1 MNRRP
6 ASPGQLLTSV
16 RGQHRIVA
24 GVVDAGLSSLA
35 TFIVGFYATRN
46 LEPAVLG
53 AYALAFS
60 VFVLAGLISAM
71 LVFTPTE
78 IAAVDYPRGQQLQ
91 LLRQSLVRGSFVSL
105 IAAVATSAWILIAP
119 AELDRAALTAL
130 VVSGAGAA
138 FLSPL
143 QDHLRRMLHL
153 AHESWRSVIV
163 AFVQILVTLV
173 AIVVLAGLGVEAP
186 IVPFGA
192 LILANAASLSV
203 GLLLSSRDLLAPTT
217 EEPISRQRLLRSGRP
232 LLAVGLV
239 PGVSTFV
246 VSWLVTSIAG
256 SATLGYVHA
265 ARIVGQPVAV
275 IQKGLGSV
283 LGPRATRAAS
293 QRDLAALSRIS
304 RLFGGLIIIA
314 GAFWMA
320 AVAIPAPWNV
330 LPEVLPLAYV
340 VPGLVAA
347 AIIAYTI
354 QSLSVARRYEVYG
367 AAKEKSAAKTEL
379 QGNVVRVGVAL
390 FAGLIGPFAVPIGL
404 ASLGVIRLIG
414 YGRTLREYYGT
425 PASAGV
431 GARGRSAPA
440 DDLEE
445 ATAAE
450 DDRTNLR
457 V

>member
-1 MNRRP
+1 M
-6 ASPGQLLTSV
+6 

-46 LEPAVLG
+46 LEPAILG

-60 VFVLAGLISAM
+60 VFVLSGLISAM

-78 IAAVDYPRGQQLQ
+78 IAAVDYPRGHQLQ
-91 LLRQSLVRGSFVSL
+91 LLRQSLMRGSIVSL
-105 IAAVATSAWILIAP
+105 LAAVATSAWILIAP
-119 AELDRAALTAL
+119 AELDRAALSAL

-153 AHESWRSVIV
+153 AHESWRSVAV
-163 AFVQILVTLV
+163 AIVQILATLV
-173 AIVVLAGLGVEAP
+173 AIVVLAGLEVDAP

-192 LILANAASLSV
+192 LIMANAASLSV

-217 EEPISRQRLLRSGRP
+217 EESVSRERLLRSGRP

-239 PGVSTFV
+239 PSVTTFV
-246 VSWLVTSIAG
+246 VSWLVTTIAG

-265 ARIVGQPVAV
+265 ARIVSQPVAV
-275 IQKGLGSV
+275 LQKGLGSV

-293 QRDLAALSRIS
+293 QRDQAALSRVT
-304 RLFGGLIIIA
+304 RLFGGLIIVA

-347 AIIAYTI
+347 AIIAFTI
-354 QSLSVARRYEVYG
+354 QSLSAARRFEMYG
-367 AAKEKSAAKTEL
+367 AAKEKSAVKTEV
-379 QGNVVRVGVAL
+379 QGNVVRLCLAL
-390 FAGLIGPFAVPIGL
+390 FAGVIGPFVVPIGL
-404 ASLGVIRLIG
+404 ATLGVIRLIR

-425 PASAGV
+425 PAPAGA
-431 GARGRSAPA
+431 GARGGSAPA
-440 DDLEE
+440 DDLHEV
-445 ATAAE
+445 ATAE
-450 DDRTNLR
+450 GDRTNLR